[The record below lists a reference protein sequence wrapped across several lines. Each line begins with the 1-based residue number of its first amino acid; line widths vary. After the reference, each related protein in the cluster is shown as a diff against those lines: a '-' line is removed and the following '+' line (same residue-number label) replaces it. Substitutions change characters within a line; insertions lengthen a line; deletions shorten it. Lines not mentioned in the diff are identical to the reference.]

1 MRAQNPTLSRR
12 VWCVCVR
19 ACVRVCVIVAFGA
32 SCLPVAL
39 ATLLNTCECSGGTS
53 EHLSWSSQYR
63 SLCILGNHPAER
75 LWMKSRL
82 CCRVQAL
89 RSRRN
94 TSDDLLG
101 MAARQQK
108 AAKLQRMNSVL
119 GFGIKEDLPIT
130 PPPVSPC
137 ACVCVCV

>member
-1 MRAQNPTLSRR
+1 
-12 VWCVCVR
+12 
-19 ACVRVCVIVAFGA
+19 
-32 SCLPVAL
+32 
-39 ATLLNTCECSGGTS
+39 
-53 EHLSWSSQYR
+53 
-63 SLCILGNHPAER
+63 
-75 LWMKSRL
+75 MKSRL